1 MASNSRGSLS
11 HASLLPASNKTSS
24 ASQKSQTVTKK
35 LSSQSA
41 SSRSLKKVSTTINSR
56 PSPPK
61 HPRGQSPHSVS
72 TSGQDSTATQPVSS
86 VPPSSSSPSNTKE
99 TTRCVCQNNREL
111 GHMTECEE
119 CNSWLH
125 SKCVGINPS
134 TASSYPFICPFCIS
148 ELFTKVSKLSHD
160 FESLSQKISHIEQ
173 SLHESIPNPV
183 KSALDNI
190 HNSIKDISSKITSP
204 QPSSASNSNTPPCP
218 QPLPNPATT
227 NPPLPPHISITSPHK
242 PPTPDPLALRFQTS
256 PHPSNHFL
264 FSRRPPRKPPLLP
277 SPPRATYQQ
286 PILLPF
292 STPILNPFFRNLPPH
307 LSPHPYFN
315 PLLSHPPLNA
325 YTPPFFPHPAL
336 NQSVTH
342 LSHLPSPLHVRA

>member
-56 PSPPK
+56 PSPLK

-72 TSGQDSTATQPVSS
+72 TSGQDSTAPQPVSS
-86 VPPSSSSPSNTKE
+86 VPPSSSSPSNAKE

-134 TASSYPFICPFCIS
+134 TASSY
-148 ELFTKVSKLSHD
+148 L
-160 FESLSQKISHIEQ
+160 
-173 SLHESIPNPV
+173 
-183 KSALDNI
+183 
-190 HNSIKDISSKITSP
+190 
-204 QPSSASNSNTPPCP
+204 
-218 QPLPNPATT
+218 
-227 NPPLPPHISITSPHK
+227 
-242 PPTPDPLALRFQTS
+242 
-256 PHPSNHFL
+256 
-264 FSRRPPRKPPLLP
+264 
-277 SPPRATYQQ
+277 Y
-286 PILLPF
+286 LPF
-292 STPILNPFFRNLPPH
+292 
-307 LSPHPYFN
+307 
-315 PLLSHPPLNA
+315 
-325 YTPPFFPHPAL
+325 
-336 NQSVTH
+336 
-342 LSHLPSPLHVRA
+342 LHS